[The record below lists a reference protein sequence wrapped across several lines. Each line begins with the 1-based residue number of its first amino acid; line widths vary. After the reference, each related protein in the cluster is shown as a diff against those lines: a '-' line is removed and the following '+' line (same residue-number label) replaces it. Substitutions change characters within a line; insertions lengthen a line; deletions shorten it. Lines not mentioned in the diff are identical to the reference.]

1 MISQN
6 QPEINDRPECYALY
20 VLMSYN
26 AVVSC
31 DSVLSAGLLNKSDF
45 LSTKLIICSYSQ
57 FLPNHDSFGKQS
69 SNLNR
74 IVPTG

>member
-45 LSTKLIICSYSQ
+45 FIHQTDYLFIFTIFAKS
-57 FLPNHDSFGKQS
+57 
-69 SNLNR
+69 
-74 IVPTG
+74 